1 MFIEVV
7 QVFVKFALETGF
19 GCGQPTFWVWLS
31 AGQPVVN
38 PLFRTLSTMFEINV
52 ILRFQKGGGSSWG
65 PKDLLPTPNGRVGY
79 FAYFR
84 IGVCR
89 GRLKSQNHFYLA
101 NSQKY

>member
-38 PLFRTLSTMFEINV
+38 PLFRTLSTMFEI
-52 ILRFQKGGGSSWG
+52 KAAGGQGIIC
-65 PKDLLPTPNGRVGY
+65 LPPMGG
-79 FAYFR
+79 
-84 IGVCR
+84 
-89 GRLKSQNHFYLA
+89 
-101 NSQKY
+101 